1 MKWIW
6 KNMAIKK
13 KILRQKIVQH
23 NRIHSNHTISLF
35 CLSWNTKI
43 CEKNKVTSVNIFIG
57 VNIIEFHK
65 TYRYAWRKGFLTFVL
80 VVCYYSISFFIAFF
94 LFLFFN
100 LTFYLISS
108 SYDQKSSI
116 FKFFY
121 HLYTRYIII
130 IQNHQRFE
138 YYTFQK
144 NHLRKFNLCSKLKS
158 ENKISNFS
166 DQMSMSQKKRKVL
179 IDHPLWFL
187 EILEM
192 KVSLIF

>member
-1 MKWIW
+1 M
-6 KNMAIKK
+6 
-13 KILRQKIVQH
+13 
-23 NRIHSNHTISLF
+23 
-35 CLSWNTKI
+35 
-43 CEKNKVTSVNIFIG
+43 FID
-57 VNIIEFHK
+57 VNIIGFNK
-65 TYRYAWRKGFLTFVL
+65 IYRYAWRNGFLTFVL

-94 LFLFFN
+94 SFSLFQFDFLSH
-100 LTFYLISS
+100 LILLRSKIINFQILLS
-108 SYDQKSSI
+108 PLHSLHHYYSKSSTLWI
-116 FKFFY
+116 L
-121 HLYTRYIII
+121 HLP
-130 IQNHQRFE
+130 
-138 YYTFQK
+138 K